1 MSSLCGISESV
12 YFMSMT
18 YMTKNGKMNLM
29 NFDSEW
35 RVSDSV
41 HCSQLE
47 CRGIARK
54 VERHTYF
61 IAILMHEWTQTDLR
75 SSHFSLHQPAS
86 EYPIIIIINYNY
98 NIYIIYIFLYWSNSK
113 ILLKVLLL

>member
-12 YFMSMT
+12 NVVYFMSMT
-18 YMTKNGKMNLM
+18 HMTKNGKMN
-29 NFDSEW
+29 FDSEC

-54 VERHTYF
+54 VERHTFF
-61 IAILMHEWTQTDLR
+61 IAILMHE
-75 SSHFSLHQPAS
+75 
-86 EYPIIIIINYNY
+86 
-98 NIYIIYIFLYWSNSK
+98 
-113 ILLKVLLL
+113 